1 MVCRFGAKFS
11 NKRVFEM
18 TAQPSQQVETPSQ
31 IDQGRVGQS
40 AEPSLISHTI
50 ASGGHGRRQLGQ
62 NTTALGTETQ

>member
-31 IDQGRVGQS
+31 IDQGRVGQ
-40 AEPSLISHTI
+40 
-50 ASGGHGRRQLGQ
+50 
-62 NTTALGTETQ
+62 